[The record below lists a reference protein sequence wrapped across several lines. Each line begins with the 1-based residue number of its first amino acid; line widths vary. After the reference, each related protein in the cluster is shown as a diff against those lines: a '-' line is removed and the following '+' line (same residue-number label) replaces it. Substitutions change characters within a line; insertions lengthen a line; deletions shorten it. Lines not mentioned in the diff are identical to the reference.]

1 MTLLKKFLSSILLVL
16 FVVVE
21 YGQASFLKES
31 NRRTGESVEED
42 RQNAWNLDKAKM
54 AISNT
59 ISHYLRTG
67 EWKAVGC
74 EDTSSSFSYVFCNLV
89 DTQNGTD
96 HFNVLHK
103 LPTMNGLL
111 KTKEKQ
117 LLEMANTIYQY
128 SNDECTCDHSSF
140 WSLATYDWWYASEEV
155 VSNFIKTALVTKVY
169 SSERDGE
176 NYDPCSPGPQDE
188 VYVCGQGVWE
198 DKK

>member
-74 EDTSSSFSYVFCNLV
+74 EDTSSSFSYVFCYLV
-89 DTQNGTD
+89 GNQNVTYP
-96 HFNVLHK
+96 FVLH
-103 LPTMNGLL
+103 PGMPGLSE
-111 KTKEKQ
+111 TKEQ
-117 LLEMANTIYQY
+117 QVRVLENHNKVYQHI
-128 SNDECTCDHSSF
+128 NDECTCDHNSF
-140 WSLATYDWWYASEEV
+140 WSLAEYDWSDSEEFG
-155 VSNFIKTALVTKVY
+155 SNFIKTDLVTKVY

-188 VYVCGQGVWE
+188 VYLCGQGVWE

>member
-1 MTLLKKFLSSILLVL
+1 MTLLKKLSSILLVL

-96 HFNVLHK
+96 HFNVLLK
-103 LPTMNGLL
+103 LPTMNGLS
-111 KTKEKQ
+111 KTKE
-117 LLEMANTIYQY
+117 NFGT
-128 SNDECTCDHSSF
+128 
-140 WSLATYDWWYASEEV
+140 AS
-155 VSNFIKTALVTKVY
+155 TT
-169 SSERDGE
+169 
-176 NYDPCSPGPQDE
+176 
-188 VYVCGQGVWE
+188 
-198 DKK
+198 

>member
-1 MTLLKKFLSSILLVL
+1 MTLLKELLSSILLVL

-74 EDTSSSFSYVFCNLV
+74 EDTSSSFSYVWCHLV
-89 DTQNGTD
+89 DTQNGT
-96 HFNVLHK
+96 NAIILTPPMK
-103 LPTMNGLL
+103 NLL
-111 KTKEKQ
+111 KTQKKKM
-117 LLEMANTIYQY
+117 LEMSHTIYQY
-128 SNDECTCDHSSF
+128 SNDECTCDHNSF
-140 WSLATYDWWYASEEV
+140 WSLATYDWSDSEEFG
-155 VSNFIKTALVTKVY
+155 SNFIKTDLVTKVY

>member
-1 MTLLKKFLSSILLVL
+1 MTLLKKLSSILLVL

-59 ISHYLRTG
+59 IAHYLRTG

-74 EDTSSSFSYVFCNLV
+74 EDTSTSFSYVWCHLV
-89 DTQNGTD
+89 GAQNVTGAI
-96 HFNVLHK
+96 VLH
-103 LPTMNGLL
+103 PAMSGLT
-111 KTKEKQ
+111 KTQEKQ
-117 LLEMANTIYQY
+117 LLEMADKIDQHI
-128 SNDECTCDHSSF
+128 NDECTCDHNSF
-140 WSLATYDWWYASEEV
+140 WTLATYDWSDSEEFG
-155 VSNFIKTALVTKVY
+155 SDFIKTSLVTKVY

>member
-21 YGQASFLKES
+21 YGQASFLQES

-74 EDTSSSFSYVFCNLV
+74 EDTSTQFSYVFCIG
-89 DTQNGTD
+89 QNGTD

-103 LPTMNGLL
+103 NPARNGPM
-111 KTKEKQ
+111 KKEA
-117 LLEMANTIYQY
+117 LEMANKIFQHT
-128 SNDECTCDHSSF
+128 DECTCDHSSF